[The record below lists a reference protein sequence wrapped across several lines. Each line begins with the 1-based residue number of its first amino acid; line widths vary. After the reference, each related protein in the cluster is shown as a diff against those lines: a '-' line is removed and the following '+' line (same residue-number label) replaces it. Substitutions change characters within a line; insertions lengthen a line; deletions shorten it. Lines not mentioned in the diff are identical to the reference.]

1 MGEEENEMP
10 MADED
15 ASMGEMNSSGQDYEE
30 VEMEENE
37 IPEEIPNASSF
48 DDGDDLEH
56 VMTEEIVI
64 KETEGE
70 EATMPESMEEETEE
84 ATMPD
89 SMEEEVEEVEE
100 IVPVVEEVV
109 AEAES
114 MEMVEESPETSV
126 VEEEEEPVV
135 VAAAEEAPEAEVEAP
150 KEEIINDM
158 GKEKSKKSSCQKEVA
173 NEGKNSKEEDSK
185 KRENSKKEDP
195 KKRKKLQR
203 RRLQKKR
210 KLQK

>member
-1 MGEEENEMP
+1 MGPPVDAETEEVEEEEENEMP
-10 MADED
+10 MAFPEDED

-37 IPEEIPNASSF
+37 IPEEIANASSF

-64 KETEGE
+64 KETEEE

-89 SMEEEVEEVEE
+89 SMEEEV
-100 IVPVVEEVV
+100 V

-114 MEMVEESPETSV
+114 MEMVE
-126 VEEEEEPVV
+126 
-135 VAAAEEAPEAEVEAP
+135 
-150 KEEIINDM
+150 
-158 GKEKSKKSSCQKEVA
+158 
-173 NEGKNSKEEDSK
+173 
-185 KRENSKKEDP
+185 
-195 KKRKKLQR
+195 
-203 RRLQKKR
+203 
-210 KLQK
+210 